1 VTITPIRKV
10 LVANRGEIAL
20 RVIRACRE
28 MGIRTV
34 AVHSTV
40 DESALH
46 VRFADESVC
55 VGPGPATQ
63 SYLHIPNLIS
73 AAELTGADAVHPGY
87 GFLSE
92 RADFARVCGK
102 CGLNFIG
109 PRPEHMAMMGDKVR
123 ARQTMAE
130 AGVPILPGTGVIG
143 SPDEALEAAARIG
156 LPVIIKAS
164 AGGGGRGMKIVREMD
179 VLVQTLATAQAEAQ
193 AAFGNGDVYLERYV
207 TSPRH
212 IEIQVVGDMYGGGI
226 DLLERECS
234 IQRRHQKIIEE
245 APSAALSPELRTKMR
260 EAAVRAIK
268 AIGYQSV
275 GTLEF
280 LLDEAA
286 PDGPSFY
293 FMEMNTRI
301 QVEHCVT
308 EMITGVDL
316 VQEQIRLATGEPL
329 AHLDREHQAR
339 GHAIE
344 CRINAE
350 DPINFSPQP
359 GTITAL
365 HFPGGYGVRI
375 DSHVYQGYKV
385 TPYYDSMIGKIIVH
399 GKDRPQAIARMRRA
413 LDETVLEGIRTNLPL
428 HRWLLKQE
436 AFVTGR
442 YDTHFLENNLDRE
455 AVLAELDPLG

>member
-1 VTITPIRKV
+1 MNKPIRKV
-10 LVANRGEIAL
+10 LIANRGEIAL

-28 MGIRTV
+28 MDIRTV
-34 AVHSTV
+34 AVYSTV

-46 VRFADESVC
+46 TRFADEAVC
-55 VGPGPATQ
+55 VGPGPASQ

-73 AAELTGADAVHPGY
+73 AAEISGADAVHPGY

-123 ARQTMAE
+123 ARQTMAD
-130 AGVPILPGTGVIG
+130 AGVPVLPGTGVVTN
-143 SPDEALEAAARIG
+143 PQEAVEAAERIG

-164 AGGGGRGMKIVREMD
+164 AGGGGRGMKIVRELD
-179 VLVQTLATAQAEAQ
+179 KLTETLATAQSEAQ
-193 AAFGNGDVYLERYV
+193 AAFGNGDVYIERYV

-212 IEIQVVGDMYGGGI
+212 IEIQVICDSQGNAV

-234 IQRRHQKIIEE
+234 IQRRHQKVIEE
-245 APSAALSPELRTKMR
+245 APSAALSPELRMAMR
-260 EAAVRAIK
+260 AAAVKAVK
-268 AIGYQSV
+268 AIGYVSV

-280 LLDEAA
+280 LLDG
-286 PDGPSFY
+286 DRFY

-316 VQEQIRLATGEPL
+316 VQAQIRVAMGEPL
-329 AHLDREHQAR
+329 GELERNHEAS

-350 DPINFSPQP
+350 DPVDFSPQP
-359 GTITAL
+359 GVITAL
-365 HFPGGYGVRI
+365 NFPGGYGVRV
-375 DSHVYQGYKV
+375 DSHVYQGYRV
-385 TPYYDSMIGKIIVH
+385 TPYYDSMLAKLVAH
-399 GKDRPQAIARMRRA
+399 GKDRAQAIARMRRA
-413 LDETVLEGIRTNLPL
+413 LGETVIEGIRTNVPL
-428 HRWLLKQE
+428 HRWLLKQDG
-436 AFVTGR
+436 FVSGR
-442 YDTHFLENNLDRE
+442 YDTHFLEKHLDRA
-455 AVLAELDPLG
+455 AVLAEVDSQG

>member
-1 VTITPIRKV
+1 MTPIRKV

-28 MGIRTV
+28 MDIRTV

-55 VGPGPATQ
+55 VGPGPAAQ

-92 RADFARVCGK
+92 RADFARVCVK

-109 PRPEHMAMMGDKVR
+109 PRAEHMAIMGDKVR
-123 ARQTMAE
+123 ARQAMEA
-130 AGVPILPGTGVIG
+130 AGVPILPGTGVITN
-143 SPDEALEAAARIG
+143 PDDAVEAATRIG
-156 LPVIIKAS
+156 MPVIIKAS
-164 AGGGGRGMKIVREMD
+164 AGGGGRGMKIVRELD
-179 VLVQTLATAQAEAQ
+179 QLVQTIATAQAEAL

-212 IEIQVVGDMYGGGI
+212 IEIQVIGDMYGGAV

-245 APSAALSPELRTKMR
+245 APSAALSPELRAKMR
-260 EAAVRAIK
+260 ETAVHAIR

-280 LLDEAA
+280 LLDESA
-286 PDGPSFY
+286 PEGPAFY

-316 VQEQIRLATGEPL
+316 VQEQIRIATGEPL
-329 AHLDREHQAR
+329 AHLDRQHQAR

-365 HFPGGYGVRI
+365 HFPGGFGVRV
-375 DSHVYQGYKV
+375 DSHVYQGYRV
-385 TPYYDSMIGKIIVH
+385 TPYYDSMLGKIISH
-399 GKDRPQAIARMRRA
+399 GKDRAQAIARMRRA
-413 LDETVLEGIRTNLPL
+413 LDETVVEGIRTNVPL
-428 HRWLLKQE
+428 HRWMLKQE
-436 AFVTGR
+436 AFVTGH

-455 AVLAELDPLG
+455 AILAELEPLG